1 MRYEGDIY
9 RPPSEAASLIL
20 QATVG
25 CSHNGCTFC
34 VMYKNK
40 RYRERA
46 VSEIK
51 EDILETSAAFPRTKR
66 VFLADGNALH
76 IPTAKLAEILD
87 LLNKHFP
94 LLERVSVYG
103 NPQDL
108 LEKSVSDLSILK
120 DGKLKMI
127 YLGVESG
134 DEEVLKSVKKG
145 ATGAE
150 MIEGARKTKEAGIPL
165 SVTVINGIAGRE
177 GMESHALETAKLI
190 NAMDPEYVGLLTL
203 MVYPGFPIYRR
214 ISNGE
219 LTMLDSWEVLQEI
232 LMMVRNFNLTNCVF
246 RANHASNYLPLKG
259 VLSKEK
265 EKLVST
271 IENILAE
278 KRPGSLRSEWQRG
291 L

>member
-9 RPPSEAASLIL
+9 RPPSEAGSLIL

-40 RYRERA
+40 RYRER
-46 VSEIK
+46 SLKELQ
-51 EDILETSAAFPRTKR
+51 EDILETSSSFPRTKR
-66 VFLADGNALH
+66 IFLADGNALH
-76 IPTAKLAEILD
+76 IPTEKLLEILE
-87 LLNKHFP
+87 LLNRHFP
-94 LLERVSVYG
+94 GLERVSVYG
-103 NPQDL
+103 NPKDL
-108 LEKSVSDLSILK
+108 LEKSVAELSALA
-120 DGKLKMI
+120 DRKLKMV

-134 DEEVLKSVKKG
+134 DEDVLKAVKKG

-177 GMESHALETAKLI
+177 GMEKHAAETAKLI
-190 NAMDPEYVGLLTL
+190 SAMDPEYLGLLTL
-203 MVYPGFPIYRR
+203 MVYPGFPIYRL
-214 ISNGE
+214 ISEGK
-219 LTMLDSWEVLQEI
+219 LTMLEPWEVLQEI
-232 LMMVRNFNLTNCVF
+232 LMMVKDLNLTNCVF

-259 VLSKEK
+259 VLSKDK
-265 EKLVST
+265 ERLIST
-271 IENILAE
+271 IESIIAE
-278 KRPGSLRSEWQRG
+278 KNPGYLRSEWQRG